1 MNEQTINNFLYVD
14 GILYNTLGFSAEA
27 FNTLRCEAQALLVY
41 EGLQLIKSELYV
53 DDETVIDDAIN
64 QYRSGKAIYLN
75 QNIVIYHAN
84 CSDGL
89 SAAAVAKVAMPDA
102 ILIPGTYGF
111 PKFNFKDCNIYFV
124 DFSYKKEDME
134 MLINSNT
141 VVWLIDHHKSA
152 IEETEELDTKFTNFH
167 RFVAFVNEKSGVGLA
182 CEFWKKGQE
191 VPYAYQLIQDR
202 DLWTWELDGKN
213 ILKVIDTFYP
223 RTVES
228 YIELGKLSKEEVL
241 ALESRGQ
248 DLVALEDNLE
258 EQMIK
263 DSSTYINIFG
273 FTDIPCLNVHGSFVS
288 NIGNK
293 IMTKYP
299 ETPFVLLW
307 QTTKKGIKVSIRSTD
322 ENEDASKIAQMF
334 APNGGGHH
342 NAAGVLI
349 PVDSPFT
356 TALLGIVNE

>member
-1 MNEQTINNFLYVD
+1 MIETINKFLYVD
-14 GILYNTLGFSAEA
+14 NILYNTLGFSEEA
-27 FNTLRCEAQALLVY
+27 FNTLRCKAQALLVF
-41 EGLQLIKSELYV
+41 EGSQLITSEYYV
-53 DDETVIDDAIN
+53 DDESVVVDALAKHSRQDFVYI
-64 QYRSGKAIYLN
+64 K

-89 SAAAVAKVAMPDA
+89 SAAAVAKMEMPDA
-102 ILIPGTYGF
+102 ILIPGVYGF

-124 DFSYKKEDME
+124 DFSYKKEDMKT
-134 MLINSNT
+134 LLDNNT
-141 VVWLIDHHKSA
+141 NVWLIDHHKSA
-152 IEETEELDTKFTNFH
+152 IEETADLDKTYNNFH
-167 RFVAFVNEKSGVGLA
+167 RFIAFDNEKSGVGLA
-182 CEFWKKGQE
+182 CEFWRKGQE
-191 VPYAYQLIQDR
+191 VPFAYQLIQDR

-228 YIELGKLSKEEVL
+228 YIQLGNMSKEEVL
-241 ALESRGQ
+241 ALEPRGK
-248 DLVALEDNLE
+248 DLVALEDNFE

-263 DSSTYINIFG
+263 DSSTYIDIFEYK
-273 FTDIPCLNVHGSFVS
+273 DVPCLNVHGTFVS

-293 IMTKYP
+293 IMLKYP

-307 QTTKKGIKVSIRSTD
+307 QLTKKGIKVSIRSTD
-322 ENEDASKIAQMF
+322 ENEDASQIAQRF

-349 PVDSPFT
+349 PVTDPLADT
-356 TALLGIVNE
+356 LLGR

>member
-1 MNEQTINNFLYVD
+1 MNELTNNYLYVD
-14 GILYNTLGFSAEA
+14 NILYNTLGFSAEA
-27 FNTLRCEAQALLVY
+27 FQDLRCKAQALLVFQ
-41 EGLQLIKSELYV
+41 GFQLIRSELYV
-53 DDETVIDDAIN
+53 DDETVVEDALA
-64 QYRSGKAIYLN
+64 QFRAGKAIYL
-75 QNIVIYHAN
+75 QQDIVIYHAN

-89 SAAAVAKVAMPDA
+89 SAAAVAKMAMPNA

-111 PKFNFKDCNIYFV
+111 PKFNFQDCYIYFV
-124 DFSYKKEDME
+124 DFSYKKDDMKILLE
-134 MLINSNT
+134 KNQN
-141 VVWLIDHHKSA
+141 VVLIDHHKSA
-152 IEETEELDTKFTNFH
+152 IEETEDLLFEHANFS
-167 RFVAFVNEKSGVGLA
+167 RFIAFNNEKSGVGLA
-182 CEFWKKGQE
+182 CEYWRYGQE

-202 DLWTWELDGKN
+202 DLWTWELNGKN

-241 ALESRGQ
+241 ALEPRGQ

-263 DSSTYINIFG
+263 DSTTYINIFEY
-273 FTDIPCLNVHGSFVS
+273 TDIPCLNVHGSFVS

-307 QTTKKGIKVSIRSTD
+307 QVTKKGIKISIRSTD
-322 ENEDASKIAQMF
+322 ENEDASQIAQRF

-342 NAAGVLI
+342 NAAGVLL
-349 PVDSPFT
+349 DMNSPHVQT
-356 TALLGIVNE
+356 LLGIVNE

>member
-1 MNEQTINNFLYVD
+1 MNELTNNYLYVD
-14 GILYNTLGFSAEA
+14 NILYNTLGFSAEA
-27 FNTLRCEAQALLVY
+27 FQSLRCKAQALLVF
-41 EGLQLIKSELYV
+41 EGFQLIKSELYV
-53 DDETVIDDAIN
+53 DDETVVEDALA
-64 QYRSGKAIYLN
+64 QFRAGKAVYL
-75 QNIVIYHAN
+75 QQDVVIYHAN

-89 SAAAVAKVAMPDA
+89 SAAAVAKVALPDA
-102 ILIPGTYGF
+102 ILIPGIYGF

-124 DFSYKKEDME
+124 DFSYKKEDMKVLLE
-134 MLINSNT
+134 NNLQVT
-141 VVWLIDHHKSA
+141 LIDHHKTA
-152 IEETEELDTKFTNFH
+152 IEETEDLQFEYSNFN
-167 RFVAFVNEKSGVGLA
+167 RFVAKENQLSGVGLA
-182 CEFWKKGQE
+182 WKYWNE
-191 VPYAYQLIQDR
+191 VGKELPYAYQLIQDR
-202 DLWTWELDGKN
+202 DLWTWELNGKN

-263 DSSTYINIFG
+263 DSTTYVDIFG
-273 FTDIPCLNVHGSFVS
+273 YTDIPCLNVHGSFVS

-293 IMTKYP
+293 IMTRFT

-307 QTTKKGIKVSIRSTD
+307 QVTKKGIKISIRSTD
-322 ENEDASKIAQMF
+322 ENEDASQIAQKF

-342 NAAGVLI
+342 NAAGVLLA
-349 PVDSPFT
+349 VDSPLVKT
-356 TALLGIVNE
+356 LLGIVNE

>member
-1 MNEQTINNFLYVD
+1 MKELTNNYLYVD
-14 GILYNTLGFSAEA
+14 NILYNTLGFSAEA
-27 FNTLRCEAQALLVY
+27 FQSLRCEAQALLVF
-41 EGLQLIKSELYV
+41 EGFQLIKSELYV
-53 DDETVIDDAIN
+53 DDETVIDDALV
-64 QYRSGKAIYLN
+64 QYRAGKAVYIN

-89 SAAAVAKVAMPDA
+89 SAAAVAKVAIPNA

-111 PKFNFKDCNIYFV
+111 PKFSFKDCDIYFV
-124 DFSYKKEDME
+124 DFSYKKDDMKVLLE
-134 MLINSNT
+134 NNLQVT
-141 VVWLIDHHKSA
+141 LIDHHKSA
-152 IEETEELDTKFTNFH
+152 IEETESLLFEHSNFN
-167 RFVAFVNEKSGVGLA
+167 RYVSQENLLSGVGLA
-182 CEFWKKGQE
+182 WNYWNSFNTEL
-191 VPYAYQLIQDR
+191 PYAYQLIQDR
-202 DLWTWELDGKN
+202 DLWTWKLNGKN

-263 DSSTYINIFG
+263 DSTTYINIFEY
-273 FTDIPCLNVHGSFVS
+273 TDIPCLNVHGSFVS

-307 QTTKKGIKVSIRSTD
+307 QVTKKGIKISIRSTD
-322 ENEDASKIAQMF
+322 ENEDASQIAQRF

-342 NAAGVLI
+342 NAAGVLLAMN
-349 PVDSPFT
+349 SPHVQT
-356 TALLGIVNE
+356 LLGIVNE

>member
-1 MNEQTINNFLYVD
+1 MTQTINKFLYVN

-27 FNTLRCEAQALLVY
+27 FNNLRCEAQVLLVF
-41 EGLQLIKSELYV
+41 EGSQLTHSEYYV
-53 DDETVIDDAIN
+53 DDETVVQDALSKHA
-64 QYRSGKAIYLN
+64 RSDFVYSKQDVI
-75 QNIVIYHAN
+75 IYHAN

-89 SAAAVAKVAMPDA
+89 SAAAVAKVAMPNA

-134 MLINSNT
+134 ILINTNT
-141 VVWLIDHHKSA
+141 TIWLIDHHKSA
-152 IEETEELDTKFTNFH
+152 IEETEELDLKYGNFF
-167 RFVAFVNEKSGVGLA
+167 RFIALDNEKSGVGLA
-182 CEFWKKGQE
+182 CEFWRPRQE
-191 VPYAYQLIQDR
+191 VPYVYQLIQDR

-213 ILKVIDTFYP
+213 ILKVIDTFYE

-228 YIELGKLSKEEVL
+228 YIQLGCMSKEEVL
-241 ALESRGQ
+241 ALEPRGQ
-248 DLVALEDNLE
+248 DLVALEDNFE
-258 EQMIK
+258 EQIIK

-273 FTDIPCLNVHGSFVS
+273 YSDIPCINAHGMFVS

-293 IMTKYP
+293 VMSKYP
-299 ETPFVLLW
+299 NTPFVILW
-307 QTTKKGIKVSIRSTD
+307 QLTRKGIKISIRSTD
-322 ENEDASKIAQMF
+322 ENEDASQIAQRF

-349 PVDSPFT
+349 PVTDPLADT
-356 TALLGIVNE
+356 LLGR